1 MWEEPGA
8 EMAFQ
13 DAFALL
19 GFILEFKIHH
29 KSIKNEIKLQ
39 IKFCMVWGMR

>member
-13 DAFALL
+13 DVCALL

-29 KSIKNEIKLQ
+29 KSIKSEIKLQ